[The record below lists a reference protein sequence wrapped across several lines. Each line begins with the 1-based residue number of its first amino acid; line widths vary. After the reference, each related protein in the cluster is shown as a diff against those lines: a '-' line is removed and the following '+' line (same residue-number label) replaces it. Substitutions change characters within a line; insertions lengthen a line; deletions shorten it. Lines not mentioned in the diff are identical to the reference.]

1 MDDDDAEFM
10 AANERAYEALVGAA
24 ERGPA
29 AIHREIEKLGPNAL
43 KWALT
48 YAVMRE
54 RDRRA
59 KVRPSNN

>member
-1 MDDDDAEFM
+1 MNDDDAEFQ
-10 AANERAYEALVGAA
+10 AANERVYEALVGAA
-24 ERGPA
+24 NRGPA
-29 AIHREIEKLGPNAL
+29 AIHREIEKLGPNGV

-59 KVRPSNN
+59 KLGPSNN